1 MNDNEKQMI
10 EETVSSTLTQLGFDL
25 SDPIGAQEDMA
36 FLRSLRNVT
45 HAAGMRAVMVLVG
58 LTTVAMIGGLFVV
71 IGRAIKQAI

>member
-1 MNDNEKQMI
+1 MDDNEKQVI
-10 EETVSSTLTQLGFDL
+10 KETVSSTLTQLGFDL

-36 FLRSLRNVT
+36 FLRSLRHVT

-58 LTTVAMIGGLFVV
+58 VTTLAMLGTVFVA